1 LSKRW
6 VYRGSSSSHKG
17 KAFES
22 RWCCGDLFSVM
33 TRAKLRRISSKLFG
47 IKKEGSSFF
56 IVLQIKNVEK
66 NDVK

>member
-1 LSKRW
+1 MK
-6 VYRGSSSSHKG
+6 
-17 KAFES
+17 
-22 RWCCGDLFSVM
+22 
-33 TRAKLRRISSKLFG
+33 RAKLRISSKLFG